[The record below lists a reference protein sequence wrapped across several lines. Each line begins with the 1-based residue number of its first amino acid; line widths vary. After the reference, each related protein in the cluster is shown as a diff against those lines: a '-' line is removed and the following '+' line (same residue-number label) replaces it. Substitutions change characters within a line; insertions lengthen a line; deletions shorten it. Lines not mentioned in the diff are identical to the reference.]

1 MVKHIVL
8 FKLKETLSQEEKL
21 KVMNDFKAAI
31 EALPAKIGFIRHIF
45 VGLNANSAEKW
56 DICLDSEFD
65 TLADVNAYAV
75 HPDHVAAAGLLKEV
89 KAETSKYPQEK
100 KSTEIPAVAAS
111 EPGGA

>member
-8 FKLKETLSQEEKL
+8 FKLKETLPQEEKL

-89 KAETSKYPQEK
+89 KADRACVDYEF
-100 KSTEIPAVAAS
+100 
-111 EPGGA
+111 